1 MIEQLLKELIDTN
14 VSNEDFSAK
23 YNILL
28 KNINKMNSEQLQKFK
43 LLTLKKLEYD
53 SGVYEQ
59 EIERIK

>member
-1 MIEQLLKELIDTN
+1 MIEDLFNELLTMD
-14 VSNEDFSAK
+14 VSNENFSAK

-28 KNINKMNSEQLQKFK
+28 NNINKLNNEQLKTLK
-43 LLTLKKLEYD
+43 KIVLKKLEYD